1 MQIQNWELSIVVKEG
16 DDTEKG
22 KWKGEMQLWICI
34 AAKCLRSKSR
44 SQLKAICIFGCLI
57 TYHLT
62 QASIVCINGSEHV
75 KLSMK
80 FY

>member
-16 DDTEKG
+16 DDTEKRKCEG
-22 KWKGEMQLWICI
+22 KICI
-34 AAKCLRSKSR
+34 AATCLRSKSR

-62 QASIVCINGSEHV
+62 QASIVCVSGSEHV